1 MRYLTLLIL
10 LSFCVFPPAAR
21 AEVEA
26 EGAWSP
32 PTYGTPVVTY
42 TTELSVDGSEWA
54 FSGTTTDTT
63 ISFTF
68 LENVS
73 YRLRVAGI
81 DADGHQGPFSVPSD
95 PFMYGAPGEP
105 QFGGVS
111 GCALR
116 VRSE

>member
-1 MRYLTLLIL
+1 MRYLTLAVIL
-10 LSFCVFPPAAR
+10 LSFCLFPPIAR
-21 AEVEA
+21 AEIEV

-42 TTELSVDGSEWA
+42 ITQLSVDGGEWA

-63 ISFTF
+63 IAFTL

-73 YRLRVAGI
+73 YRMRVAGI
-81 DADGHQGPFSVPSD
+81 DADGHQGPFSAPSD
-95 PFMYGAPGEP
+95 PFMYGSP
-105 QFGGVS
+105 GGVS

-116 VRSE
+116 LRN